1 MNPDN
6 GLHLIFRFSEGG
18 KILDMNKIAENFL
31 NFQRYDVFFIYTIRG
46 IKPRIIQYHQP
57 FLATLPEFCHDYT
70 KSGEVANLLFLINV
84 IKTRKAV
91 VLDSLFVKM

>member
-1 MNPDN
+1 M
-6 GLHLIFRFSEGG
+6 
-18 KILDMNKIAENFL
+18 
-31 NFQRYDVFFIYTIRG
+31 TI
-46 IKPRIIQYHQP
+46 Q
-57 FLATLPEFCHDYT
+57 